1 MNTAKPAKYPT
12 RLYNIGLRIT
22 GKEKNRILK
31 AAKQEGISLSSY
43 IKYCIY
49 AEMQREQGIPPLPK
63 NQYPLPTVQEQVR
76 AYLTGQALLQP
87 CGEVECVLSVE
98 GGLEK
103 SVVEVGELRFCVSC
117 NVRVG

>member
-1 MNTAKPAKYPT
+1 MNRAKPAKYPT

-31 AAKQEGISLSSY
+31 AAKKEGISLSTY

-49 AEMQREQGIPPLPK
+49 AEMKRKEGIPELPK
-63 NQYPLPTVQEQVR
+63 SQYALPTVQEQLR
-76 AYLTGQALLQP
+76 AYLAGDALLQP

-103 SVVEVGELRFCVSC
+103 SVVEVGSLLFCVSC